1 MERVFLCVQA
11 GRKLYSVRRQGQEIF
26 VGTPAECD
34 RFLEIHTQKVAE
46 ERANDLRP
54 QRARPFVVRR
64 YRQPR
69 IA

>member
-1 MERVFLCVQA
+1 MERVFLCIQG
-11 GRKLYSVRRQGQEIF
+11 GRKLFSIRRQGQEIF
-26 VGTPAECD
+26 VGSPAECD
-34 RFLEIHTQKVAE
+34 RFLEIHARKVAE
-46 ERANDLRP
+46 ERAEDQRP